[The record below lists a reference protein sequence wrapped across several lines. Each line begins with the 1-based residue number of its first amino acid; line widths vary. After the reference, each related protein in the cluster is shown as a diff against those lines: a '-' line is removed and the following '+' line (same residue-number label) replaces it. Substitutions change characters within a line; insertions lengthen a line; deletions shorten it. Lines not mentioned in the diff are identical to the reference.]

1 MATFYSDFYQT
12 GKGATPKHAKTGP
25 IISASYALAANP
37 TANDTLYVLQIP
49 AGFKL
54 VDGWLLAPDVDSNG
68 TPTIE
73 MDIGIVG
80 DTTKFL
86 NSGVLNGTAV
96 TNYTIQGG
104 SKIPFLVSSVPYS
117 PTSATD
123 IIITFTAVAAT
134 FVAGTVSLYVAGEY
148 LTPN

>member
-12 GKGATPKHAKTGP
+12 GKGATPKHALSAPVFG
-25 IISASYALAANP
+25 ASYSITANP
-37 TANDTLYVLQIP
+37 TANDTLYMLQLP
-49 AGFKL
+49 AGYKL
-54 VDGWLLAPDVDSNG
+54 LDGWLLASDIDTNG

-73 MDIGIVG
+73 MDVGIVG

-104 SKIPFLVSSVPYS
+104 SKIPLLVSALPYS
-117 PTSATD
+117 PSSATD
-123 IIITFTAVAAT
+123 LIITFTGAAAT
-134 FVAGTVSLYVAGEY
+134 FAAGNIALVVQGFFLLPS
-148 LTPN
+148 